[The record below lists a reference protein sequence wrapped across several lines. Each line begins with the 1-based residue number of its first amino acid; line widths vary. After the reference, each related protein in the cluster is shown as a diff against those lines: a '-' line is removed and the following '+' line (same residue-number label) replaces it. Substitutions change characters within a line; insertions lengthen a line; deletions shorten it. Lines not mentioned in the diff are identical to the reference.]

1 MKRPL
6 RTLTIGLVAAVV
18 ALGGGAFVADA
29 ANHPSLGSSSTQG
42 QGGGPGGFRGGG
54 APPGGQPPAQLNH

>member
-1 MKRPL
+1 MKRSL

-29 ANHPSLGSSSTQG
+29 ANHSSLGSPATQD
-42 QGGGPGGFRGGG
+42 GPGGGFRGG
-54 APPGGQPPAQLNH
+54 PPPSRLR